1 MSLRGRDLLEAI
13 FEGEDPPLTKK
24 VIKSGGGENMSSQVG
39 GRWVGGLDNLKVY
52 YFILV
57 KLLYL
62 IFLVTCKYNRFFFF
76 FDNL

>member
-13 FEGEDPPLTKK
+13 FEGKDPPLTKK

-39 GRWVGGLDNLKVY
+39 GRWWG
-52 YFILV
+52 

-62 IFLVTCKYNRFFFF
+62 IFLVTCKYNRIKV
-76 FDNL
+76 